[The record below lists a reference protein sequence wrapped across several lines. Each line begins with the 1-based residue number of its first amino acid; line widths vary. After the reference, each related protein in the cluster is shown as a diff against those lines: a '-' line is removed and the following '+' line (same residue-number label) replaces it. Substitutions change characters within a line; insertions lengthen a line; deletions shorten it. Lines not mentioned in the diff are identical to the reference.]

1 MPEPDDLQR
10 KQDTLLELM
19 NNARQNGGPGGS
31 NGRPM
36 QRRTLVVYGVM
47 AIAAIALG
55 YAGGR
60 FLVRSHLV
68 PAQSQWEGHGQTA
81 APQAA
86 SPTPASPQAAVPTPT
101 ASAAPAAVPAATPTA
116 VPPPVAQS
124 PTAGAPSSG
133 GYRIQVGAFGV
144 RAYAQDLVNQ
154 LRARHYA
161 ATVVE
166 VTTGP
171 PHRVWIHGVF
181 DRPAA
186 EQLAAR
192 LRRDGFEA
200 IVLRQ

>member
-1 MPEPDDLQR
+1 MPEPDDLQS
-10 KQDTLLELM
+10 K
-19 NNARQNGGPGGS
+19 NHARQNGGPGGS
-31 NGRPM
+31 NGGPM
-36 QRRTLVVYGVM
+36 QRRMLVVYGVVV
-47 AIAAIALG
+47 IATIALG
-55 YAGGR
+55 YAGGG

-68 PAQSQWEGHGQTA
+68 PAQSQWEGHGHPTVPRAA
-81 APQAA
+81 APTAA
-86 SPTPASPQAAVPTPT
+86 SPTAASPQAAVPTP
-101 ASAAPAAVPAATPTA
+101 AVSAAPAAVPAATPTA
-116 VPPPVAQS
+116 VPSPVAQS
-124 PTAGAPSSG
+124 VPMSAPSSG
-133 GYRIQVGAFGV
+133 GYRIQAGAFGV

-154 LRARHYA
+154 LRRRHYA

-200 IVLRQ
+200 IVFRQ